1 MWKRNT
7 LNLEKANIAT
17 EMPQHLNSADELILK
32 TLTANHCQYTES
44 NIAKKIL
51 NQWDIE
57 LGNFIKVMPIEY
69 KRALIEM
76 KKAKAKEVA

>member
-1 MWKRNT
+1 MVT
-7 LNLEKANIAT
+7 LHKVEKANIAT

-32 TLTANHCQYTES
+32 TLIENHCQYTES

-76 KKAKAKEVA
+76 KEAKAKEVA